1 MANKVFLTLVSRL
14 FFLLPFLLGRKMSDG
29 ISEER
34 SPVARLYQVRRGTQP
49 NSNWHRYTKD
59 LKKRTER
66 LERMSR
72 KRGARPG
79 MRERGLTRPWDGS
92 E

>member
-29 ISEER
+29 ISEKR
-34 SPVARLYQVRRGTQP
+34 SPAAGLCQVRRGKQL
-49 NSNWHRYTKD
+49 SGSWQRYTKD
-59 LKKRTER
+59 LGKKTER

-72 KRGARPG
+72 KRGARLG
-79 MRERGLTRPWDGS
+79 RRERGLTGR
-92 E
+92 